1 MADSMP
7 AMDMNMTM
15 YMMPMYFSFTET
27 NIYLFKDFTS
37 SSFLTYMLWL
47 FGIAIL
53 SCGVHALD
61 YARTQYQNR
70 VLRELAIQ
78 QKTQR
83 GKI

>member
-1 MADSMP
+1 MAESMP

-27 NIYLFKDFTS
+27 NTYLFKDFTS

-47 FGIAIL
+47 IGIAIL
-53 SCGVHALD
+53 SCGVLALD
-61 YARTQYQNR
+61 YARTQYQNK

>member
-1 MADSMP
+1 MAESMP

-27 NIYLFKDFTS
+27 NTYLFKDFTS

-47 FGIAIL
+47 IGIAIL

-61 YARTQYQNR
+61 YARTQYQNK